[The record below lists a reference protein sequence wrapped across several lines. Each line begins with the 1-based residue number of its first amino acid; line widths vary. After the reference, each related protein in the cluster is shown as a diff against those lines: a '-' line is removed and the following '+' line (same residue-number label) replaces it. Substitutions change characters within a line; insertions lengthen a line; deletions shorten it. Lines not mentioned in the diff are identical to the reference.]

1 MPIFVYIHSYTY
13 VFFKKNSQ
21 SSNTNGLYNISITP
35 YAESALY
42 FLLALS
48 NIPKAATALVNQCIF
63 ESLFQNMLTPRL
75 QRGELQLFIRFGNS
89 NSSNSNKNTPVYV
102 ERNPLHFIWCQ
113 MLGVVNNLMRTIG
126 SEGTVL
132 LNTVNFMQMY
142 GPQIGTAFN
151 DANGANDS
159 IFGLTPSESLSSPL
173 LEEIERINMIFFN
186 ISKYLDRLP
195 NVANNLFVSFKDCS
209 LFLLQRYLYFF
220 THPSHMQAQLYPVD
234 NVERQQAHTFIT
246 TSKEQQRTS
255 QLMQKTLKSILTITH
270 TMLTTL
276 IILTNTDIVL
286 TAPDVEWPFG
296 NTIIYPEMRVT
307 TGESASFGTLM
318 ECISNCIEKITQ
330 WQPEED
336 VDYPVQPLLEVVKD
350 CALLLTT
357 QAALWIAKPNIS
369 DEMRV
374 EIAQENVTDIMECI
388 TKVDISLTK
397 LQESN
402 SKFNVKSKLKLIQLL
417 KSFLATRYY
426 EQ

>member
-1 MPIFVYIHSYTY
+1 LDDLKYVALIYIYIF
-13 VFFKKNSQ
+13 FLNSQ
-21 SSNTNGLYNISITP
+21 SSNTSGVYNISITP

-48 NIPKAATALVNQCIF
+48 NIPKAATALVSHGIF
-63 ESLFQNMLTPRL
+63 ESLFQNALTPRL
-75 QRGELQLFIRFGNS
+75 QRGELDLFIRFGNS
-89 NSSNSNKNTPVYV
+89 SNSNKNAPAYV

-113 MLGVVNNLMRTIG
+113 MLGVISNLMRTIG
-126 SEGTVL
+126 SEGAVL
-132 LNTVNFMQMY
+132 FSIVNYMQMY

-151 DANGANDS
+151 NANGANDS

-195 NVANNLFVSFKDCS
+195 NIANNLFVSFKDCS

-234 NVERQQAHTFIT
+234 NVERQQAQTFVSS
-246 TSKEQQRTS
+246 SKEQRTS
-255 QLMQKTLKSILTITH
+255 QLMRKTLESILTITH

-286 TAPDVEWPFG
+286 TAADVEWPFG

-318 ECISNCIEKITQ
+318 ECISNCMDKVTQ
-330 WQPEED
+330 WQQEQ
-336 VDYPVQPLLEVVKD
+336 DYIVQPLLEVIKD

-369 DEMRV
+369 DEVRV
-374 EIAQENVTDIMECI
+374 EIAQENVTDIMECM
-388 TKVDISLTK
+388 TKVGTSLAK

-402 SKFNVKSKLKLIQLL
+402 KFNVKSKLKLIQLL
-417 KSFLATRYY
+417 KSFLAERYY

>member
-1 MPIFVYIHSYTY
+1 L
-13 VFFKKNSQ
+13 NSQ
-21 SSNTNGLYNISITP
+21 SSNTNGIYNISITP

-48 NIPKAATALVNQCIF
+48 NIPKAATALVSQCVF
-63 ESLFQNMLTPRL
+63 ESLFQNVLTPRL
-75 QRGELQLFIRFGNS
+75 QRGELDLFIRFGTNT
-89 NSSNSNKNTPVYV
+89 NTNKNAPAYV

-113 MLGVVNNLMRTIG
+113 MLGVVNNLMRTVG
-126 SEGTVL
+126 REGAVL
-132 LNTVNFMQMY
+132 LSAVNFMQMY

-151 DANGANDS
+151 NANGANDS

-195 NVANNLFVSFKDCS
+195 NIANNLFVSFKDCS

-220 THPSHMQAQLYPVD
+220 THPSHMQAQLYPAD
-234 NVERQQAHTFIT
+234 NVERQQAKTFVFT
-246 TSKEQQRTS
+246 AKEQRIS
-255 QLMQKTLKSILTITH
+255 HLMRKTLESILTITH
-270 TMLTTL
+270 TMLSTL
-276 IILTNTDIVL
+276 ITLTNTDIVL
-286 TAPDVEWPFG
+286 TTADVEWPFG

-318 ECISNCIEKITQ
+318 ECISNCMEKVAQ
-330 WQPEED
+330 WQQEEQEE
-336 VDYPVQPLLEVVKD
+336 YPVEPLLEVIKD

-357 QAALWIAKPNIS
+357 QAALWISKPNIS
-369 DEMRV
+369 DEVRV
-374 EIAQENVTDIMECI
+374 EIAQENITDIMECM
-388 TKVDISLTK
+388 TKVGTLLAK

-417 KSFLATRYY
+417 KSFLAERYY